1 MGAIAKLSR
10 RKDSSLR
17 RRNYLRCP
25 YAKIENVIENLMEEM
40 RKQGAR
46 RGPAL
51 AGLLLCALFMPALA
65 DDGPPPA
72 IKLAVF
78 DFELEDSSAGA
89 SALGESPGDIAAMQ
103 KISDRARELLAQ
115 SGRYS
120 LVDTGQANAEPVRQH
135 SLHTCDCAARIALG
149 LGADQALLGLISR
162 SDKTSYTVKIQVTDA
177 RTGQLLS
184 QQSATFAG
192 SDDGWGSGVST
203 LLRQQQAPAGPTP
216 P

>member
-1 MGAIAKLSR
+1 
-10 RKDSSLR
+10 
-17 RRNYLRCP
+17 
-25 YAKIENVIENLMEEM
+25 MEEM

-51 AGLLLCALFMPALA
+51 AGLLLCALLMPALA

-103 KISDRARELLAQ
+103 KISDRVRELLAQ

-120 LVDTGQANAEPVRQH
+120 LVDTGQANAEAVRQH
-135 SLHTCDCAARIALG
+135 SLHTCDGCAAHIALG
-149 LGADQALLGLISR
+149 LGADEALLGLISR
-162 SDKTSYTVKIQVTDA
+162 SDKTSYTVKIQFTDA

-192 SDDGWGSGVST
+192 SDDGWGNGVST
-203 LLRQQQAPAGPTP
+203 LIRQQLPAGAAP